1 MTIMEIMKYPIAVY
15 IFLGLFIIASI
26 LQLSFA
32 FIENQKLRR
41 KEKVLCMMM
50 LGIAAIFAFPNHPL
64 IYIGAF
70 LGMIGDWCVL
80 RKKTFNIGVV
90 AFFLGH
96 VSYIFECLYM
106 IIGESEIRW
115 FSHAIF
121 IMTYIVVALVMFSI
135 CRKYAKKHTTLNNI
149 AQSLYFAILAVYIPV
164 FALAVTKVGGYMF
177 LSLIG
182 SIIFI
187 ISDSIL
193 VITHFGLKF
202 KRYDFYIMLT
212 YLLAEFLIVAGFILT
227 LMYR

>member
-1 MTIMEIMKYPIAVY
+1 MTIMEIMKYPILVY
-15 IFLGLFIIASI
+15 VFLGLFVIASI
-26 LQLSFA
+26 LQLAFA

-41 KEKVLCMMM
+41 KEKILCMMM

-80 RKKTFNIGVV
+80 RKKTFNVGVV

-96 VSYIFECLYM
+96 LAYIFECMFM
-106 IIGESEIRW
+106 IIGEENIRW
-115 FSHAIF
+115 FNHASF
-121 IMTYIVVALVMFSI
+121 IMTYIVVALFMFAM
-135 CRKYAKKHTTLNNI
+135 CRKFAKRHTMLNNF
-149 AQSLYFAILAVYIPV
+149 AQSFYFAILAVYIPV
-164 FALAVTKVGGYMF
+164 FTLAVVKVGSFMF

-182 SIIFI
+182 SAVFI

-193 VITHFGLKF
+193 VVTHFGRKF

-212 YLLAEFLIVAGFILT
+212 YLLAEFLIVAGFVLTIL
-227 LMYR
+227 YR

>member
-1 MTIMEIMKYPIAVY
+1 MLIMNLMKYPIAVY
-15 IFLGLFIIASI
+15 VFLGLFFVASV

-41 KEKVLCMMM
+41 KEKILCMMM

-80 RKKTFNIGVV
+80 RKKTFNLGVV

-96 VSYIFECLYM
+96 LAYIFECLFM
-106 IIGESEIRW
+106 IIGETNIRW
-115 FSHAIF
+115 YHHMIY
-121 IMTYIVVALVMFSI
+121 IMVYIVVALVMFAA
-135 CRKYAKKHTTLNNI
+135 CKNAKNHTTLNKI
-149 AQSLYFAILAVYIPV
+149 AQSFYFAILAVYIPV
-164 FALAVTKVGGYMF
+164 FTLAIVKVGSYIF

-182 SIIFI
+182 SIVFI
-187 ISDSIL
+187 ASDAIL
-193 VITHFGLKF
+193 VVTHFGLKF

-212 YLLAEFLIVAGFILT
+212 YLVAEFLIVSGFVLT
-227 LMYR
+227 LMFR

>member
-1 MTIMEIMKYPIAVY
+1 MLIMNLMKYPIAVY
-15 IFLGLFIIASI
+15 VFLGLFFVASV

-41 KEKVLCMMM
+41 KEKILCMMM
-50 LGIAAIFAFPNHPL
+50 LGIAAIFAFPDHPL

-96 VSYIFECLYM
+96 LAYIFECLFM
-106 IIGESEIRW
+106 IIGETNIRW
-115 FSHAIF
+115 YHHMIY
-121 IMTYIVVALVMFSI
+121 IMVYIVVALVMFTA
-135 CRKYAKKHTTLNNI
+135 CKNAKNHTTLNKI
-149 AQSLYFAILAVYIPV
+149 AQSFYFAILAVYIPV
-164 FALAVTKVGGYMF
+164 FILAIVKVGSYIF

-182 SIIFI
+182 SMVFI
-187 ISDSIL
+187 ASDAIL
-193 VITHFGLKF
+193 VVTHFGLKF

-212 YLLAEFLIVAGFILT
+212 YLAAEFLIVLGFVLT
-227 LMYR
+227 LMFR

>member
-1 MTIMEIMKYPIAVY
+1 MEIMKYPILVY
-15 IFLGLFIIASI
+15 VFLGLFVVASI
-26 LQLSFA
+26 LQLAFA

-41 KEKVLCMMM
+41 KEKILCMMM

-80 RKKTFNIGVV
+80 RKKTFNVGVV

-96 VSYIFECLYM
+96 LAYIFECMFM
-106 IIGESEIRW
+106 IIGEENIRW
-115 FSHAIF
+115 FNHASF
-121 IMTYIVVALVMFSI
+121 IMTYIVVALFMFAM
-135 CRKYAKKHTTLNNI
+135 CRKFAKRHTMLNNF
-149 AQSLYFAILAVYIPV
+149 AQSFYFAILAVYIPV
-164 FALAVTKVGGYMF
+164 FTFAVVKVGSFMF

-182 SIIFI
+182 SVVFI

-193 VITHFGLKF
+193 VVTHFGRKF

-212 YLLAEFLIVAGFILT
+212 YLLAEFLIVSGFVLT
-227 LMYR
+227 LLYR

>member
-1 MTIMEIMKYPIAVY
+1 MKYPIVAY
-15 IFLGLFIIASI
+15 IFLGLFVVASI
-26 LQLSFA
+26 LQLAFA

-50 LGIAAIFAFPNHPL
+50 LGIAAIFAFPNHYL

-80 RKKTFNIGVV
+80 RKKTFNLGVV

-106 IIGESEIRW
+106 IIGETEIRW
-115 FSHAIF
+115 FSHVIF
-121 IMTYIVVALVMFSI
+121 IMAYIVVTLVMFAV
-135 CRKYAKKHTTLNNI
+135 CRKYARNHTTLNNI
-149 AQSLYFAILAVYIPV
+149 AQSFYFAILAVYIPV
-164 FALAVTKVGGYMF
+164 FSLAVVKVGSFMF

-182 SIIFI
+182 SVVFI

-193 VITHFGLKF
+193 VITHFGHKF

-212 YLLAEFLIVAGFILT
+212 YLIAEFLIIAGFVLT
-227 LMYR
+227 LIYH

>member
-1 MTIMEIMKYPIAVY
+1 MKYPILVY
-15 IFLGLFIIASI
+15 VFLGLFVVASI
-26 LQLSFA
+26 LQLAFA

-41 KEKVLCMMM
+41 KEKILCMMM

-80 RKKTFNIGVV
+80 RKKTFNVGVV

-96 VSYIFECLYM
+96 LAYIFECMFM
-106 IIGESEIRW
+106 IIGEDNIRW
-115 FSHAIF
+115 FNHASF
-121 IMTYIVVALVMFSI
+121 VMTYIVVALFMFAM
-135 CRKYAKKHTTLNNI
+135 CRKFAKRHTMLNNF
-149 AQSLYFAILAVYIPV
+149 AQSFYFAILAVYIPV
-164 FALAVTKVGGYMF
+164 FTFAVVKVGSFMF

-182 SIIFI
+182 SVVFI

-193 VITHFGLKF
+193 VVTHFGRKF

-212 YLLAEFLIVAGFILT
+212 YLLAEFLIVSGFVLT
-227 LMYR
+227 LLYR